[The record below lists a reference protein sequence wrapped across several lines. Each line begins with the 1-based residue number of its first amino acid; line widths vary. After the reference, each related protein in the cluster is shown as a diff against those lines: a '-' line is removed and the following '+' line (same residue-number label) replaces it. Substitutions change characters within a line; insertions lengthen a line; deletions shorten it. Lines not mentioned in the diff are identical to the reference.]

1 MNNSNIYSTILLIL
15 AFIFFGKVSFTQ
27 NDSIVNLTLQDALK
41 LTEENN
47 PAIKNS
53 KLDILIANKKIWE
66 TTAIGLPQVSGKIS
80 YQNIFKVPTAQ
91 FGERAFYMPDSTQ
104 VPNQMPI
111 NDVGDL
117 RNFYVETPPMEL
129 GVKQN
134 ITYNLTISQLIFS
147 GEYIVGLQATKAFK
161 QLMELSESKSIND
174 AKESVKQ
181 AYYLV
186 LVAEENLK
194 ILKSGYELI
203 DKTYNELVQI
213 NKVGYIEETDVDQLK
228 INKTNL
234 ENMIASVERQV
245 VLAYDLLKFQI
256 GLENTKEI
264 KLTDNLESIIGQ
276 ENANQ
281 YINSEFKI
289 DNNPDYQLMLNQVKL
304 TKLSLKREKTKFLPS
319 IAAFYRYEKL
329 QKEPMFNF
337 SMPHILGIAMEI
349 PIFGSGMKLSRVG
362 QAKLELEKS
371 NNNLEKVEQGLN
383 LQYLKTKNEY
393 ITSYNQYIS
402 LKENVSLTKKIY
414 DRTLVKYKEGLSTSQ
429 ELTLVQNQH
438 LTTQSNY
445 FNTIL
450 DVLNKK
456 ATLEKLLSK

>member
-1 MNNSNIYSTILLIL
+1 MNNSKFYSNIFLLIL
-15 AFIFFGKVSFTQ
+15 VIFLYKNSFAQ
-27 NDSIVNLTLQDALK
+27 KDSIVNLTLQDALI

-47 PAIKNS
+47 QAIKNS
-53 KLDILIANKKIWE
+53 KIDIIIAKKKIWE
-66 TTAIGLPQVSGKIS
+66 TTAIGLPQVNGKIS
-80 YQNIFKVPTAQ
+80 YQNIFKVPEVS
-91 FGERAFYMPDSTQ
+91 FGKAFYIPDN
-104 VPNQMPI
+104 VPAETPI
-111 NDVGDL
+111 NNVGDL
-117 RNFYVETPPMEL
+117 RNFYIETPPLAL

-134 ITYNLTISQLIFS
+134 ITFDLTVSQLVFS

-161 QLMELSESKSIND
+161 QLMELSESKTIND

-186 LVAEENLK
+186 LVAEENFK
-194 ILKSGYELI
+194 ILKSGLELI
-203 DKTYNELVQI
+203 DKTYSELIQI
-213 NKVGYIEETDVDQLK
+213 NKAGYIEETDVDQFK

-245 VLAYDLLKFQI
+245 NLAYDLLKFQI
-256 GLENTKEI
+256 GLENTKGI
-264 KLTDNLESIIGQ
+264 KLLDNLESIISQ
-276 ENANQ
+276 ENAEQ

-289 DNNPDYQLMLNQVKL
+289 DNNPDYQLMLNQVTL
-304 TKLSLKREKTKFLPS
+304 TKLSLKREKSKFLPS
-319 IAAFYRYEKL
+319 IAAFYRYERL
-329 QKEPMFNF
+329 QKAPSFNF
-337 SMPHILGIAMEI
+337 SIPHIFGVGMEI

-371 NNNLEKVEQGLN
+371 NNTLEKVEQGLT

-393 ITSYNQYIS
+393 ITSYNQYLSI
-402 LKENVSLTKKIY
+402 KENVSLTKKIY
-414 DRTLVKYKEGLSTSQ
+414 ERTLIKYKEGLSSSQ

-438 LTTQSNY
+438 LTTQASY

-456 ATLEKLLSK
+456 ATLEKLVSNNK